1 MRNTGMREGSIKR
14 HLSIHKKRLTAAA
27 AAVLAVIVLL
37 ASIPVMQAQAVFDES
52 TAVRFRTYKQS
63 NTIENSI
70 IFIGTHLINIQAMT
84 DELYE
89 KAVQSQS
96 DSDQQ
101 EVYYKSEL
109 SDGTW
114 YNITDATGLSDI
126 TVEGTP
132 VNESELD
139 DLFVAYYTGSDG
151 ITKNAKTG
159 ETVCI
164 FDDPNPY
171 DLLKLEELEIIRQV
185 RSQAYSEEEEGVH
198 KYLYRSLNSF
208 FANDVTNETTREC
221 DRALKNLQRL
231 YEAYCTAGM
240 DEDAQVISSLME
252 AVDATRRAEVYA
264 KVSQDGEPQ
273 KVTVNMWFTNTTY
286 TIPNY
291 SLLTDLSNTVSGEY
305 YDSGQY
311 DDEDFRLDSELLDA
325 VVTSIGECNSSYTSY
340 ASKALAPGG
349 TTIRSY
355 IYDQMRALV
364 DLCEDAGSISLD
376 SNIIGLVNNIKYAQN
391 IENGVVGDADA
402 EAKLLDD
409 QFIPTEADAYTKVLQ
424 TGVSAEYQAAVNA
437 NKSDAA
443 KKPILDNDALAL
455 DVARTALETMI
466 TAKKLRLSSSDAV
479 NYIYERISWT
489 YEQEKN
495 IPKDDFAVY
504 AKQSAAD
511 HIAWLT
517 DMAKGIADEDVS
529 QMSELDRLKTL
540 LSDYLEKQQDA
551 YDDGNLELAAQYK
564 TLADDTSAKIA
575 AEEARL
581 NDIINSDTASEA
593 EKAAAAVA
601 LGQTGLLSNI
611 NKLKNDALSA
621 INTGDTDKLQ
631 SAVEMLAT
639 LGGENALNEIKN
651 ALDSS
656 NLSSADKEKWSGK
669 LDEAIASSKDSS
681 LYDQA
686 NATQVADGSGATNAA
701 GQGKDGLL
709 GNIAKLQNAAL
720 NAVSQGKTGDLQSA
734 IDLLAILGA
743 ENALSEVKNAVSAS
757 NLSSADKEKWTGKL
771 NSAITSSRNSSI
783 HAQANAAQES
793 GGSAAE
799 NAAALASLGGSGLQD
814 NITKLKNVA
823 KSAVTQGE
831 TGNLQSAIDLLAML
845 GGEKALKE
853 IKNAVSA
860 SKMSS
865 ADKDKWSGKLDEAIA
880 SSKDS
885 SFYDKANA
893 TQVAV
898 GSGAANAAGQGKD
911 GLLGNIAKL
920 KDVALNV
927 ASQGKTDGLESAIDL
942 LAILGAEN
950 ALNEIKNAVGSSN
963 LSSADKEKWTEKL
976 NVAITSSRNS
986 SIHDQANAVQ
996 ESGGSAAENEAALAA
1011 LGGSKLQDNITKLKN
1026 VAKNAA
1032 TQGETGSLQ
1041 SAIDLLSMLGA
1052 DEALNEVKNA
1062 VSSSDLSSADKEKWT
1077 GKLDEAIA
1085 SSKDSSLNDQASAA
1099 DGSGTESGSGS
1110 GAGGESGTGGGTGSS
1125 SGSSAS
1131 SPVTMSERA
1140 LTNAIEQVL
1149 GESFNELDDDGKSAA
1164 IAAMNRL
1171 YDEYKNVNAKK
1182 LASSYISKSVS
1193 ERSPY
1198 VYTQLT
1204 GHSEAEYIP
1213 LSLIGTKPI
1222 SSYRYVYSDSRQ
1234 EATMTYGARS
1244 LRFRV
1249 GSDVVTLADGTQQKI
1264 KNYKVEFQNTPYIDE
1279 NTAKTFF
1286 ECEAEYITG
1295 TRYAICVTKKIKEQT
1310 DELYKELTG
1319 S

>member
-1 MRNTGMREGSIKR
+1 MRNTGMREGSIKK

-70 IFIGTHLINIQAMT
+70 IFIGTHLIHIQAMT

-139 DLFVAYYTGSDG
+139 DLFVAYYTGADG

-252 AVDATRRAEVYA
+252 SVDATRRAEVYA

-273 KVTVNMWFTNTTY
+273 KVTVNLWFTNTTY

-325 VVTSIGECNSSYTSY
+325 VVTSIGDCNSSYTSY

-364 DLCEDAGSISLD
+364 DLCEDSGSISLD

-409 QFIPTEADAYTKVLQ
+409 EFIPTEADAYTKALQ

-443 KKPILDNDALAL
+443 KKSILDNDALAL

-517 DMAKGIADEDVS
+517 DMAKGIADEDAS

-581 NDIINSDTASEA
+581 NDILNSDTASEA
-593 EKAAAAVA
+593 EKAAAEVA

-639 LGGENALNEIKN
+639 LGGEKALSEIKN

-656 NLSSADKEKWSGK
+656 NLSSTDKEKWSGK
-669 LDEAIASSKDSS
+669 LDEAIASSKESS

-686 NATQVADGSGATNAA
+686 NATQVADGSGAGNAA
-701 GQGKDGLL
+701 GQGANTAGQGANTAGQGANTAGQGANMAGQGADGLL
-709 GNIAKLQNAAL
+709 GNIAKLKNVAL
-720 NAVSQGKTGDLQSA
+720 NAVNQGETGGLQSA

-743 ENALSEVKNAVSAS
+743 ENALNEIKNAVSAS

-783 HAQANAAQES
+783 HDQANAAQAS

-799 NAAALASLGGSGLQD
+799 NAAALAALGGSGLKD

-831 TGNLQSAIDLLAML
+831 TGSLQSAIDLLAML
-845 GGEKALKE
+845 GGETALNE
-853 IKNAVSA
+853 IKSAVNS
-860 SKMSS
+860 SSLSS
-865 ADKDKWSGKLDEAIA
+865 ADKDKWSEKLDEAIA
-880 SSKDS
+880 SSKNS
-885 SFYDKANA
+885 SFYDQANA
-893 TQVAV
+893 AQSANGN
-898 GSGAANAAGQGKD
+898 GSGAGSGSGSNTGSGAGSGT
-911 GLLGNIAKL
+911 G
-920 KDVALNV
+920 
-927 ASQGKTDGLESAIDL
+927 T
-942 LAILGAEN
+942 
-950 ALNEIKNAVGSSN
+950 GSGTGSG
-963 LSSADKEKWTEKL
+963 SGTGTGSGTG
-976 NVAITSSRNS
+976 
-986 SIHDQANAVQ
+986 
-996 ESGGSAAENEAALAA
+996 SGGS
-1011 LGGSKLQDNITKLKN
+1011 
-1026 VAKNAA
+1026 
-1032 TQGETGSLQ
+1032 TG
-1041 SAIDLLSMLGA
+1041 
-1052 DEALNEVKNA
+1052 
-1062 VSSSDLSSADKEKWT
+1062 T
-1077 GKLDEAIA
+1077 G
-1085 SSKDSSLNDQASAA
+1085 
-1099 DGSGTESGSGS
+1099 SGSGS
-1110 GAGGESGTGGGTGSS
+1110 GTGSGSDSGTGTGSGA
-1125 SGSSAS
+1125 GSSAS
-1131 SPVTMSERA
+1131 SPVTMSERT

-1164 IAAMNRL
+1164 IAAMDRL

-1182 LASSYISKSVS
+1182 LAASYISKSVS

-1264 KNYKVEFQNTPYIDE
+1264 QNYKVEFQNTPYIDE

-1295 TRYAICVTKKIKEQT
+1295 TRYAICVTKKIKEQA
-1310 DELYKELTG
+1310 DELYQELTG
-1319 S
+1319 Q